1 MYRKVDKMK
10 TNENGIT
17 LLSLVITVIVLAFL
31 ASVLINFSLRG
42 NDTIDVMQ
50 DAQDSYYDQKEYTQ
64 NRIEDMANGWEDI
77 LD

>member
-1 MYRKVDKMK
+1 MK

-17 LLSLVITVIVLAFL
+17 LLSLVITVVVLAIL
-31 ASVLINFSLRG
+31 ASVLVSFSLRG
-42 NDTIDVMQ
+42 NDTIDVMH

-64 NRIEDMANGWEDI
+64 NRIEEMSNGWEDI

>member
-1 MYRKVDKMK
+1 MK

-42 NDTIDVMQ
+42 SDTIDVMQ

>member
-1 MYRKVDKMK
+1 MDRKVDKMK

-31 ASVLINFSLRG
+31 ASVLIKFSLRG
-42 NDTIDVMQ
+42 NNTIDVMQ